1 MQKKKKRPK
10 TDKDNF
16 NGKIN
21 AWRIAMNHSLV
32 KFKMEKKHTDTHFL
46 LLTFMVKLLRVLN
59 LQEGM
64 IDFRTRLYKNYFTV

>member
-1 MQKKKKRPK
+1 MQKKKRPK

-46 LLTFMVKLLRVLN
+46 PSARICRRVLLSLLEN
-59 LQEGM
+59 LSVRWAGV
-64 IDFRTRLYKNYFTV
+64 RL